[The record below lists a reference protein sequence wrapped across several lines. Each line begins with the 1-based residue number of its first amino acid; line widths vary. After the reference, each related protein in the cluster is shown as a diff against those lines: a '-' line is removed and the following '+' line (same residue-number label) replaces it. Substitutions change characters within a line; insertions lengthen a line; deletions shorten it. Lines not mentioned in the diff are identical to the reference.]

1 MLGNGSLRV
10 SPPQRSVTQRSQCVR
25 SGSVPGTLR
34 ARTATFL
41 LFIYLFIYFYIKKI
55 DLFLTYLAFPAR
67 REGNATAAR
76 SRSGAEH
83 GRILRFCG
91 RSNHGTRPE
100 RGRSPARRRWAPF
113 RCRAPFRSRPAAARP
128 GASGASGDGARAGE
142 SHGPDPAAR
151 ASAGDHPG
159 SPGAGG
165 GQTADILDTSRVI
178 SEDGKKKL
186 KDLLHYYYPIEI
198 DPNRTLEE
206 KRPLMVEWWTK
217 AHELLVQQKIHK
229 SDIAQ
234 IVRESEAMLRDG
246 FKEFFDQLHKNNI
259 PLFIFSAGV
268 GDILEEI
275 IRQANVFYPNV
286 NVVSN
291 YMAFS
296 DEGVLTHFKGPLI
309 HTYNKN
315 NSVLQGTGYFQQLS
329 TRTSIIL
336 LGDSMG
342 DLTMADG
349 VPSVE
354 NILKIGFLND
364 KVEER
369 RKKYLDSYDIVLESD
384 ETLDV
389 VNGILRYLLA
399 ET

>member
-1 MLGNGSLRV
+1 MTLSRFGCNG
-10 SPPQRSVTQRSQCVR
+10 
-25 SGSVPGTLR
+25 
-34 ARTATFL
+34 
-41 LFIYLFIYFYIKKI
+41 
-55 DLFLTYLAFPAR
+55 R
-67 REGNATAAR
+67 RCPT
-76 SRSGAEH
+76 
-83 GRILRFCG
+83 
-91 RSNHGTRPE
+91 
-100 RGRSPARRRWAPF
+100 
-113 RCRAPFRSRPAAARP
+113 
-128 GASGASGDGARAGE
+128 
-142 SHGPDPAAR
+142 SHN
-151 ASAGDHPG
+151 
-159 SPGAGG
+159 
-165 GQTADILDTSRVI
+165 ILDTSRVI

-246 FKEFFDQLHKNNI
+246 FKEFFDQLHKNNV

-275 IRQANVFYPNV
+275 IRQANVFYSNV

-291 YMAFS
+291 YMGFS
-296 DEGVLTHFKGPLI
+296 DDGVLTHFKGPLI

-315 NSVLQGTGYFQQLS
+315 NTVLQGTGYFQQLS

-349 VPSVE
+349 VPRVE

-369 RKKYLDSYDIVLESD
+369 RRKYLDSYDIVLESD
-384 ETLDV
+384 ETLEV
-389 VNGILRYLLA
+389 VNGILRYILA

>member
-1 MLGNGSLRV
+1 MVRAGLRAGTAA
-10 SPPQRSVTQRSQCVR
+10 PER
-25 SGSVPGTLR
+25 GSVPPELGQPGAAPSAVPELGK
-34 ARTATFL
+34 ATV
-41 LFIYLFIYFYIKKI
+41 
-55 DLFLTYLAFPAR
+55 
-67 REGNATAAR
+67 
-76 SRSGAEH
+76 
-83 GRILRFCG
+83 RIRQ
-91 RSNHGTRPE
+91 PE
-100 RGRSPARRRWAPF
+100 RVREIIQALREQGAAKLQVSAPLGI
-113 RCRAPFRSRPAAARP
+113 AY
-128 GASGASGDGARAGE
+128 
-142 SHGPDPAAR
+142 
-151 ASAGDHPG
+151 
-159 SPGAGG
+159 
-165 GQTADILDTSRVI
+165 ILDTSRVI

-246 FKEFFDQLHKNNI
+246 FREFFDQLHKNKI

-268 GDILEEI
+268 GDVLEEI

-286 NVVSN
+286 NV
-291 YMAFS
+291 
-296 DEGVLTHFKGPLI
+296 GVLTHFKGPLI

>member
-1 MLGNGSLRV
+1 LKEEMVFHEASTLGSLWPV
-10 SPPQRSVTQRSQCVR
+10 GYAGIWFFPLLQVISDFDM
-25 SGSVPGTLR
+25 TLSR
-34 ARTATFL
+34 FGCNG
-41 LFIYLFIYFYIKKI
+41 
-55 DLFLTYLAFPAR
+55 R
-67 REGNATAAR
+67 RCPT
-76 SRSGAEH
+76 
-83 GRILRFCG
+83 
-91 RSNHGTRPE
+91 
-100 RGRSPARRRWAPF
+100 
-113 RCRAPFRSRPAAARP
+113 
-128 GASGASGDGARAGE
+128 
-142 SHGPDPAAR
+142 SHN
-151 ASAGDHPG
+151 
-159 SPGAGG
+159 
-165 GQTADILDTSRVI
+165 ILDTSRVI

-186 KDLLHYYYPIEI
+186 KDLLHHYYPIEI

-229 SDIAQ
+229 SDIAE
-234 IVRESEAMLRDG
+234 IVRESEAMLRYR
-246 FKEFFDQLHKNNI
+246 L
-259 PLFIFSAGV
+259 GV
-268 GDILEEI
+268 
-275 IRQANVFYPNV
+275 
-286 NVVSN
+286 VVLS
-291 YMAFS
+291 FGH
-296 DEGVLTHFKGPLI
+296 GVDTMELRAVCLSVPCAQGILTHFKGPLI

-315 NSVLQGTGYFQQLS
+315 NSVLQGSGYFQQLS

-389 VNGILRYLLA
+389 VNGILRYLLGLELHLQSLVGGEGA
-399 ET
+399 

>member
-1 MLGNGSLRV
+1 MV
-10 SPPQRSVTQRSQCVR
+10 S
-25 SGSVPGTLR
+25 GAAGLR
-34 ARTATFL
+34 AGSAASTGGHRGL
-41 LFIYLFIYFYIKKI
+41 
-55 DLFLTYLAFPAR
+55 
-67 REGNATAAR
+67 EGL
-76 SRSGAEH
+76 GAP
-83 GRILRFCG
+83 R
-91 RSNHGTRPE
+91 
-100 RGRSPARRRWAPF
+100 
-113 RCRAPFRSRPAAARP
+113 
-128 GASGASGDGARAGE
+128 
-142 SHGPDPAAR
+142 
-151 ASAGDHPG
+151 
-159 SPGAGG
+159 AGG
-165 GQTADILDTSRVI
+165 GTERGLCLQVPELEKATVRIRQPERVRGIIRSLREQGVTKLQVISDFDMTLSRFGCNGRRCPTSHNILDNSHVI

-206 KRPLMVEWWTK
+206 KRPLMWWAGAGAEHGNT
-217 AHELLVQQKIHK
+217 ALCNGH
-229 SDIAQ
+229 SC
-234 IVRESEAMLRDG
+234 SRDG
-246 FKEFFDQLHKNNI
+246 FKEFFDQLHKNNV

-275 IRQANVFYPNV
+275 IRQANVFYSNV
-286 NVVSN
+286 SVVSN
-291 YMAFS
+291 YMDFN
-296 DEGVLTHFKGPLI
+296 DDGVLTHFKGPLI

-336 LGDSMG
+336 LGDSIG

-369 RKKYLDSYDIVLESD
+369 RGKYLDSYDIVLESD

-389 VNGILRYLLA
+389 VNGILRYILT